1 MFSSRTFRCIRKI
14 EVIPLYTVDLKDQ
27 MRVPKGKIC
36 VSKITTSFCYLWS
49 ETLSAK
55 GKPVI
60 VLLFN
65 AGPLD
70 IIWAKMNSG
79 VHVIMECFLPA
90 QSTGFALARTFMNQ
104 GEAAV
109 PAGRL
114 PATWPTNLQQV
125 LPIIS
130 RKSEIN

>member
-1 MFSSRTFRCIRKI
+1 MK
-14 EVIPLYTVDLKDQ
+14 
-27 MRVPKGKIC
+27 
-36 VSKITTSFCYLWS
+36 YLWCQNCFHLLLVI
-49 ETLSAK
+49 EMIDVLLITAAQRIALYRWNKYTFAAK

-60 VLLFN
+60 LLLFN

-70 IIWAKMNSG
+70 ITWAKMNPG
-79 VHVIMECFLPA
+79 VYVIMECFFPA
-90 QSTGFALARTFMNQ
+90 QATGWALARTFMNQ

-125 LPIIS
+125 AFLS
-130 RKSEIN
+130 FFRMTKKLWHMFQVN